1 MKKSIACG
9 IFILFSVFASF
20 LNYLTYPILSR
31 LLQSSDFVDATV
43 ALSLLSQMS
52 MFLSSIVALTV
63 GLTKEGS
70 GNSAKKL
77 VEQLQQELMVIFLVL
92 IAIFLSSSYFI
103 FQPIHL
109 NPLFAVPISIMLLL
123 SIPISI
129 YSGYMNGKG
138 KLVKLASIALIAAS
152 LQLFVAVFAATITK
166 SSLISLLGMALGQ
179 ILALGLIVIVFKSEK
194 MPRISLRFK
203 DKLINQTNHMRE
215 LIKYTLFASFGVL
228 IINLLQI
235 SDLLIFKRRPDDI
248 IMFTD
253 IYIISRVV
261 FFAGIIFIWPL
272 LSKIDIKKK
281 RNNVKPIVQFGL
293 LVSFIGC
300 GAIGVIVVGGEFV
313 TRILFDSTYN
323 QTTLL
328 QVSSLAIIFKCIF
341 LILTALTLYS
351 IVIRSYL
358 AFWMPS
364 IIGLAIIAFAFLASP
379 EISRLTILIILNIIA
394 AIGSFLYIVGLILE
408 NKNQAYRAI
417 KL

>member
-1 MKKSIACG
+1 MKKSIAFG
-9 IFILFSVFASF
+9 VFILFSVFASF

-77 VEQLQQELMVIFLVL
+77 VEQLQQELLVIFLVL
-92 IAIFLSSSYFI
+92 IAIFLSTSYFI
-103 FQPIHL
+103 FQPIQL
-109 NPLFAVPISIMLLL
+109 SPLFAVPISIMLLL

-179 ILALGLIVIVFKSEK
+179 ILALGLIVIVFKSEE

-248 IMFTD
+248 VMFTD
-253 IYIISRVV
+253 VYIISRVV

-281 RNNVKPIVQFGL
+281 RNNIKPIALFGS
-293 LVSFIGC
+293 LVTLIG
-300 GAIGVIVVGGEFV
+300 GAAIGVIVVSGEYI
-313 TRILFDSTYN
+313 TKILFNNTYD
-323 QTTLL
+323 QTILF
-328 QVSSLAIIFKCIF
+328 QISSLAIIFKCMF

-358 AFWMPS
+358 AFWVPS
-364 IIGLAIIAFAFLASP
+364 IIALAIIVVAFLDRP
-379 EISRLTILIILNIIA
+379 DIPQITVLMVLNIIA
-394 AIGSFLYIVGLILE
+394 LGGSILFIVGLILE
-408 NKNQAYRAI
+408 NQTHKPI
-417 KL
+417 KI